1 MSPRGAGYLFGSD
14 VVTQVSVIVVS
25 YCLSVWLMVNEGIT
39 LNVIFQ
45 ICSRSQLAISTLL
58 LIQIMT

>member
-14 VVTQVSVIVVS
+14 VVTQVSVIVVL
-25 YCLSVWLMVNEGIT
+25 YCLSVWVMVNEGIT
-39 LNVIFQ
+39 LNVNFQ
-45 ICSRSQLAISTLL
+45 ICRRSQLVISTLL